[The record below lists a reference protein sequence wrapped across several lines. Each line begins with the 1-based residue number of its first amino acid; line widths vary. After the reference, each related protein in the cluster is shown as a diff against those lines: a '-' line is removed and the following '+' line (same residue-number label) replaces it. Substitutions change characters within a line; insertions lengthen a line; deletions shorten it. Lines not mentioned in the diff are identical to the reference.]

1 MSSTSWAIWS
11 AVEAKIASMLKAPIS
26 LDKAIVK
33 NKSLKGSKTVK
44 TRKELFCV
52 GQLGRSG
59 ILKVSTA
66 RGRNRWTWQTPRFV
80 QTVLALNMSRQQ
92 FAEAV
97 LSNILYFFN
106 SIKNSRLGNDIAC
119 RNFIMRIAFHPRGFT
134 NSGFSY
140 RTAER

>member
-44 TRKELFCV
+44 TRKALFCV

-66 RGRNRWTWQTPRFV
+66 RGRNRWTWQTPTFE
-80 QTVLALNMSRQQ
+80 QTPLALCLDNNLLKQ
-92 FAEAV
+92 FFQTFYTIITA
-97 LSNILYFFN
+97 LKILDLAMTLPVE
-106 SIKNSRLGNDIAC
+106 ILLC
-119 RNFIMRIAFHPRGFT
+119 V
-134 NSGFSY
+134 
-140 RTAER
+140 